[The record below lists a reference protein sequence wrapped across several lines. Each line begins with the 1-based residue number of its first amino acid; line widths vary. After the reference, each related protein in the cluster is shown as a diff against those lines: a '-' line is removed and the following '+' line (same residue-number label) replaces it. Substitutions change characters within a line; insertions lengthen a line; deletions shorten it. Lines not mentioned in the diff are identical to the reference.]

1 LADSRNMAQDT
12 QYRSLTRAER
22 IQWELT
28 ETVWGTIMHMG
39 YVATPM
45 LVMALERYT
54 REVLKNQLT
63 RELEHD

>member
-1 LADSRNMAQDT
+1 
-12 QYRSLTRAER
+12 
-22 IQWELT
+22 
-28 ETVWGTIMHMG
+28 MHMG